1 MTAPTIQAPHTAFDL
16 PVYRPAVALVETR
29 WFALLHTADSVREVT
44 AGQRARLAAAG
55 WEITPIYEGV
65 TTSTLLADKDGRTVA
80 VNANATG
87 AGSSLSISVW

>member
-1 MTAPTIQAPHTAFDL
+1 MTAPTTESPIAVFDFPL
-16 PVYRPAVALVETR
+16 YRPAVSLVETR

-44 AGQRARLAAAG
+44 AGQRERLTAAG

-65 TTSTLLADKDGRTVA
+65 TTSTLLADKGGRTLA

-87 AGSSLSISVW
+87 AGSSLSISAW